1 MIWDRDPG
9 RAFLPGSCE
18 TCRGESLMLA
28 LRAMSRQRMV
38 SLLPVLILVFLT
50 ACAPAAE
57 SNEMRILLVADG
69 RQRAYIYDQQISV
82 GAFLEQ
88 AGITLGELDRIV
100 PPSNTQLRDGITVT
114 VVRVSEQI
122 VCEQSP
128 IPYQKRSIPNEGL
141 APGEERLA
149 QSGVNGVEEVCYRIT
164 FEDGQETQRVE
175 IQRVVVEVPQDEIVF
190 VGLDTSQLEA
200 VPVEGTLMYVSNG
213 NVWMI
218 RGSSATKRPLTSS
231 GQVDGRV
238 FSLSPDGSQLLFT
251 QRYTDTEGADL
262 YFNTL
267 WTVLDTRASEP
278 RLEEIDLLHNIL
290 YAEWVPGQPYT
301 FSYSTAEAR
310 SAAPGWQAY
319 NDLWI
324 MRVAD
329 DEAVP
334 IRVENLVE
342 SSSGGVY
349 GWWGTTYSWAS
360 DGSALAW
367 TRADGVGLVDL
378 ETGAFTTLLD
388 FPVYTTFQDWVWQP
402 AISWSPDNLMVA
414 TTVHG
419 PPFGAEQPENSPI
432 FNVAV
437 TTVSQE
443 ESGFRADIVE
453 RAGIW
458 ASPQFS
464 PFLEGESEFP
474 QAYLAYL
481 QARNPLNSV
490 NDQYNLVVA
499 DRDGSNARVLFPA
512 PGEPGLDAQEIVW
525 SPSGR
530 QIAFIY
536 LGNLWIVDVKSGR
549 AQQITIDGGASL
561 PQWAS

>member
-1 MIWDRDPG
+1 
-9 RAFLPGSCE
+9 
-18 TCRGESLMLA
+18 
-28 LRAMSRQRMV
+28 
-38 SLLPVLILVFLT
+38 
-50 ACAPAAE
+50 
-57 SNEMRILLVADG
+57 MRILLVADG

-100 PPSNTQLRDGITVT
+100 PPSNTQLRDGMTVT
-114 VVRVSEQI
+114 VVRVSEQT
-122 VCEQSP
+122 VCQQTP
-128 IPYQKRSIPNEGL
+128 IPYQKRTIPNEGL

-149 QSGVNGVEEVCYRIT
+149 QPGVNGIEEVCHRIT
-164 FEDGQETQRVE
+164 YEDGQETQRVE

-190 VGLDTSQLEA
+190 VGLDTSQLET

-218 RGSSATKRPLTSS
+218 RGSSATKRPVTSS

-238 FSLSPDGSQLLFT
+238 FSLSSDGSQLLFT
-251 QRYTDTEGADL
+251 QRYDGATDAAL

-267 WTVLDTRASEP
+267 WVILDTRASEP
-278 RLEEIDLLHNIL
+278 QPQEISLLRNIL
-290 YAEWVPGQPYT
+290 YAEWIPGQPYT

-310 SAAPGWQAY
+310 SAAPGWQAF
-319 NDLWI
+319 NDLWS
-324 MRVAD
+324 MRLD
-329 DEAVP
+329 DEGAVP
-334 IRVENLVE
+334 IKVDNLVE
-342 SSSGGVY
+342 SSAGGVY
-349 GWWGTTYSWAS
+349 GWWGTTYRWAP

-378 ETGAFTTLLD
+378 ETGTFTTLLD

-402 AISWSPDNLMVA
+402 AVSWSPDSLMLA

-437 TTVSQE
+437 TTVS
-443 ESGFRADIVE
+443 STGGFRADIVE

-458 ASPQFS
+458 ASPKFS
-464 PFLEGESEFP
+464 PFLESQGEFP

-481 QARNPLNSV
+481 RARDPLNSV
-490 NDQYNLVVA
+490 NDQYDLVVA
-499 DRDGSNARVLFPA
+499 DRDGSNARVIFPA
-512 PGEPGLDAQEIVW
+512 SGQPGLTAQDVVW

-530 QIAFIY
+530 QIALIY
-536 LGNLWIVDVKSGR
+536 QGNLWIVDVKSGR
-549 AQQITIDGGASL
+549 AQQITIDGGASS